1 MPYSYENLKH
11 HISDVHPEILDS
23 FVEGWNRVGP
33 ISQAKWRQQGLL
45 APRQK
50 VEYKCWLS
58 WTTVQ
63 IDELF
68 KARKVNN
75 SFEIP
80 LSKFEK
86 QLAIIF
92 HDSMQ
97 HAGDFF
103 NLPYMPPL
111 EDKEYCAPN
120 GRSPSSSE
128 RHAIVKDA
136 ARVVIRIEMEKVLMK
151 WKKDLDEYG
160 VDAMRRVYLMETQ
173 LKEDDERFDFEEDL
187 NCDSDSNISNEEF
200 NESYIINNNNNN

>member
-1 MPYSYENLKH
+1 MPYTYEYLKH
-11 HISDVHPEILDS
+11 HISEVHPEILDS
-23 FVEGWNRVGP
+23 FVEGWNRLGP
-33 ISQAKWRQQGLL
+33 ISQAKWHQQGLL

-50 VEYKCWLS
+50 VECKCWLA
-58 WTTVQ
+58 WTKVK

-68 KARKVNN
+68 EARKLND

-80 LSKFEK
+80 FSEFEK

-111 EDKEYCAPN
+111 EGREYS
-120 GRSPSSSE
+120 SPIGDNPSISE
-128 RHAIVKDA
+128 RHQIVKDA
-136 ARVVIRIEMEKVLMK
+136 AKVVIRIELQKALMK

-160 VDAMRRVYLMETQ
+160 VDALRRVYLMAAQ
-173 LKEDDERFDFEEDL
+173 LKEDDQKFEFEDL
-187 NCDSDSNISNEEF
+187 DCDSDSNISNDE
-200 NESYIINNNNNN
+200 IR